1 MVYIKPREYGC
12 KEELDI
18 SKEYI
23 LVQTLTCFCD
33 ETRHTMTVMVAW
45 LSKPTDVMSDRF
57 EMLWRYHLPYE
68 VE

>member
-1 MVYIKPREYGC
+1 MVYIKPREYG
-12 KEELDI
+12 
-18 SKEYI
+18 SKEFDTSRKYL

-33 ETRHTMTVMVAW
+33 ETRHSMTVMAAW
-45 LSKPTDVMSDRF
+45 LTELTDAMSDRF